1 MIANHAFNSVF
12 PPLLRGDYGF
22 DCSILFVLNNI
33 IKIVNEE
40 LRTET

>member
-22 DCSILFVLNNI
+22 DCSILIVLNI